1 MAIQKIVNHPLT
13 RRMNFGSPWT
23 AAHNDFAVCTTT
35 PSTPVVTLDGARAW
49 QVYLQVIWEDP
60 VRML

>member
-23 AAHNDFAVCTTT
+23 LAQSAFIPVIVCDF
-35 PSTPVVTLDGARAW
+35 PAR
-49 QVYLQVIWEDP
+49 
-60 VRML
+60 